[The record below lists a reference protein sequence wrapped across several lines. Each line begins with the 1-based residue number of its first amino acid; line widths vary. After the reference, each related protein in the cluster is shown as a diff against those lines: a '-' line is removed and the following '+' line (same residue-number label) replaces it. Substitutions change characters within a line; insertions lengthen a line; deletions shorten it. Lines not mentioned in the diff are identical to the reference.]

1 MTGNA
6 EILTNIAY
14 KDVDTVTFGENSKE
28 YVIGQGDVASVGISN
43 SPFNFKC

>member
-14 KDVDTVTFGENSKE
+14 KDVDTVTFENSKE
-28 YVIGQGDVASVGISN
+28 YVIGKGDVASVGISN
-43 SPFNFKC
+43 STFNFKC